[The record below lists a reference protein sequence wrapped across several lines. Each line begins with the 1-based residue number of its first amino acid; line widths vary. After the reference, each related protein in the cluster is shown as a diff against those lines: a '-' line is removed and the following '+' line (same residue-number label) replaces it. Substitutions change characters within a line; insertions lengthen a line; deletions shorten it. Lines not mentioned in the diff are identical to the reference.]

1 MQYGATEIQ
10 ASTSTWS
17 TGRYRLR
24 VTDSKNC
31 VSAERDIDVNSPV
44 GMPHN
49 YWKLL
54 LPWFLFIYVYQ
65 PIAIGLSAT
74 QQPATCSYS
83 TNGQIIMT
91 ATGGNGGYIYRVFG
105 NSLFSESQLIL
116 SIGWVNCSEC
126 NQLNMGKGNIWTV
139 CNW

>member
-49 YWKLL
+49 Y
-54 LPWFLFIYVYQ
+54 
-65 PIAIGLSAT
+65 
-74 QQPATCSYS
+74 
-83 TNGQIIMT
+83 
-91 ATGGNGGYIYRVFG
+91 
-105 NSLFSESQLIL
+105 
-116 SIGWVNCSEC
+116 
-126 NQLNMGKGNIWTV
+126 
-139 CNW
+139 